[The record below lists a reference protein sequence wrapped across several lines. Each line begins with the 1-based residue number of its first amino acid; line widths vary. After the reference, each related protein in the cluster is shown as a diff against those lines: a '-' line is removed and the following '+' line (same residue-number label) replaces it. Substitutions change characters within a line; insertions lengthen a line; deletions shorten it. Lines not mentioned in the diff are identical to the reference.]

1 MFMSNN
7 YIQFKDH
14 QLPFVQHTILYP
26 VKYSVIEET
35 SLSLKN
41 VFKKLLAPSFL
52 RKTSLERDY
61 TTLNFHQS
69 FRNFCTFSF
78 KVLQFYFRLNFAVLS
93 YSHLHQRFTLHISA
107 VSAANQDLFE
117 ITLLSHRLSHLWLV
131 GFYTSLRLSIM
142 STPSQKY
149 LF

>member
-14 QLPFVQHTILYP
+14 QLPFIQHTTLYP

-41 VFKKLLAPSFL
+41 VFKKLLVPSFL

-61 TTLNFHQS
+61 STLNFHQS
-69 FRNFCTFSF
+69 FRNF
-78 KVLQFYFRLNFAVLS
+78 FYFFDNFAVLG
-93 YSHLHQRFTLHISA
+93 YSHLHQRFTLRISA

-117 ITLLSHRLSHLWLV
+117 ITLPSHILSHLWLV